1 MIISGYPRRRAGD
14 HQGWEGSSDLSQSI
28 GLSAAQV
35 FLRSFHGM
43 CGIFSVGCRP
53 VPSEST
59 WIESSQS
66 RVASTAKGWQRMVI
80 DMSTGRNNGLI
91 RFLQD
96 DLAVSQ
102 DSINMALRHCEQ
114 DPGPLP
120 MVLWQYGLIN
130 LEQLEKIYDWLE
142 AA

>member
-1 MIISGYPRRRAGD
+1 
-14 HQGWEGSSDLSQSI
+14 
-28 GLSAAQV
+28 
-35 FLRSFHGM
+35 
-43 CGIFSVGCRP
+43 
-53 VPSEST
+53 
-59 WIESSQS
+59 
-66 RVASTAKGWQRMVI
+66 MVI